1 MTCPASTGSPSRTV
15 ISRIRPDVFAAT
27 AELSPSMRPLT
38 AITPGGTAGGA
49 RTRRHTANPARP
61 ATSTATIATRR
72 RRGLMRRVS
81 RSCAASRAATR
92 LAATLGR
99 EPVREQVLDVLHVR
113 RGVRRLDR
121 RAPLGEHTLA
131 EPRRG
136 EEEHEA
142 ADEAQM
148 RQQRIDGAEV
158 PVAHAARHDALHGA
172 EDPRGLV
179 DQLRVQVRAAG
190 GVPAAGAAASDS
202 SCRRHLASSLAV
214 DSTKH
219 MVNYETCQAWE

>member
-49 RTRRHTANPARP
+49 RTRRHPANPARP

-72 RRGLMRRVS
+72 RRGLMCRVS
-81 RSCAASRAATR
+81 RSCAASRAATRLAATR

-121 RAPLGEHTLA
+121 RAPPGEHTLA

-148 RQQRIDGAEV
+148 RQQRIDGD
-158 PVAHAARHDALHGA
+158 RKSTRLN
-172 EDPRGLV
+172 
-179 DQLRVQVRAAG
+179 
-190 GVPAAGAAASDS
+190 S
-202 SCRRHLASSLAV
+202 SHTVISYAV
-214 DSTKH
+214 FCLK
-219 MVNYETCQAWE
+219 